1 MKRTVGAAA
10 GAATVSMAGCLGGDG
25 GGTEGVRVPGL
36 YDTSGATSDVG
47 LPSALGGRDGINY
60 INDNDLLDLDIDHE
74 WVDYAYDVEEAVRA
88 YDDFV
93 SESFPPAII
102 GWGTADTEALAPQVA
117 EDEVV
122 YISASYSENLM
133 APEND
138 YNFFG
143 NLDYSSQGRI
153 HLEWINS
160 NDPGSKVSFI
170 HHNSPFGLSPVE
182 PGEAYA
188 EELGLEVGPRFELP
202 SGASSAESQLRRA
215 REEDVEYLIH
225 QNVAA
230 PMQVLVADRQEVYP
244 EVEIMGLTYTTDELR
259 VEQSPEAFEGVRYV
273 SAFKTFDEALESGR
287 GGDAIQEMFDEY
299 RDESLDDR
307 EVANLNYVRGFIHSL
322 LVFRALSNVQE
333 MDLDPTV
340 GADFR
345 EGMFAIEEWDGWGL
359 IEPLTYS
366 QGDRRPTMTGRVY
379 EVRDG
384 EMQFDEKF
392 ELERRTEWISG

>member
-1 MKRTVGAAA
+1 M
-10 GAATVSMAGCLGGDG
+10 
-25 GGTEGVRVPGL
+25 
-36 YDTSGATSDVG
+36 
-47 LPSALGGRDGINY
+47 
-60 INDNDLLDLDIDHE
+60 
-74 WVDYAYDVEEAVRA
+74 
-88 YDDFV
+88 
-93 SESFPPAII
+93 
-102 GWGTADTEALAPQVA
+102 Q
-117 EDEVV
+117 
-122 YISASYSENLM
+122 
-133 APEND
+133 PENA

-153 HLEWINS
+153 HLEWINA
-160 NDPGSKVSFI
+160 NDPGSKISFI
-170 HHNSPFGLSPVE
+170 HHNSPFGQSPVE

-202 SGASSAESQLRRA
+202 SGANSAESQLRRA
-215 REEDVEYLIH
+215 REESVDYLLH

-259 VEQSPEAFEGVRYV
+259 VEQAPEAFEGVRYV

-322 LVFRALSNVQE
+322 LVFRALSNVLE
-333 MDLDPTV
+333 MDLDPNS

-345 EGMFAIEEWDGWGL
+345 EGMFGIDGWDGWGL
-359 IEPLTYS
+359 IEPLAYS
-366 QGDRRPTMTGRVY
+366 EDDRRPTMTGRVY

-384 EMQFDEKF
+384 EMHFDEKF
-392 ELERRTEWISG
+392 ELERRMEWISG